1 MLEPRAPCAQINA
14 PTVWPPPDTFAQ
26 VRATARR
33 LLPGVR
39 MRRHLMWRYSLL
51 WTKPAA

>member
-1 MLEPRAPCAQINA
+1 MTWAE
-14 PTVWPPPDTFAQ
+14 

-39 MRRHLMWRYSLL
+39 YRRHLMWRYSLL
-51 WTKPAA
+51 WRKSPEWHDRIRQGP